1 MVLILSR
8 LLTRK
13 LNLYFGRFFSER
25 RPQDGILGEEFPDV
39 IGVSGLTW
47 VLDPIDGTRGFISGT
62 PTWGMLIGVNDGT
75 QPVFGIIDQPFTAER
90 FIGGFGQSVLQ
101 HNGHEQALKVRSCT
115 SLQNAVLFST
125 MPEVGTEAETKLFNS
140 VSQKCKLTRYGMDCY
155 AYALLAAGQI
165 DLVIEAQLNPYDIQG
180 PLAVVQAAGGIV
192 TNWQG
197 GAADQGGQVIAAGDP
212 TIHAAAMKILNM

>member
-125 MPEVGTEAETKLFNS
+125 MPEVGTESETELFNK
-140 VSQKCKLTRYGMDCY
+140 VAEKCKLTRFGLDCY
-155 AYALLAAGQI
+155 AYALLAMGQI
-165 DLVIEAQLNPYDIQG
+165 DLVIEADLNIYDIQG
-180 PLAVVQAAGGIV
+180 PLAVVEAAG
-192 TNWQG
+192 WYCDQLAG
-197 GAADQGGQVIAAGDP
+197 GGSRSRWPSDCCR
-212 TIHAAAMKILNM
+212 